1 MFSTIRARLVW
12 LVLFALLPA
21 LAIIVY
27 DEVQFRRRIFQE
39 IHREAAKVG
48 SLVQERTES
57 LIEGSRAQLRAL
69 ERMPEIRALDPSASD
84 RLAEVLGDQPIYTSL
99 VVTDPSGKVVC
110 SALPF
115 QNEARFD
122 RFDAFKKT
130 IATGSFSLGK
140 YNFNQISGKPGLNL
154 GYPLL
159 EPDGG
164 LAGVLIAS
172 LGFSWVADFMAQAD
186 LPRDA
191 TMVIFDA
198 DGVVLHQTLEP
209 GKWVGK
215 NMGKALLVQTILKQG
230 GAGKV
235 VLKGFDGVERLY
247 AYAPIRSGT
256 SEMSAYLAV
265 GIPTSAAE
273 AEAWRSLLRN
283 LLILMVGGL
292 ISVGIASFV
301 SEKLFLSDTRVIL
314 KTARRLEAGDL
325 SARTGLPTGSSEL
338 RELAQA
344 LDKGIA
350 SLERASRE
358 LAAAREAAEAA
369 NRAKSSFL
377 AVMSHEI
384 RTPMNAI
391 INMTSLALETD
402 LTPRQQ
408 HYLSVVHSS
417 SKNLLGIIND
427 ILDFSKIEAEKLELE
442 RAPFSLRKVLDE
454 VTETFRAKVIEKHVE
469 LITYVPI
476 HIPDGL
482 IGDALRFRQVITNL
496 VGNSFKF
503 TEKGEIS
510 LKMALRDTVENYQA
524 DSKGQVNLV
533 VSVRDTGIG
542 ITEEQQS
549 RLFQAFSQ
557 ADTSTSRKYGGTGL
571 GLAISRRLAQMMDG
585 DLTLESKPGAG
596 TTFFFTARFSLQE
609 TQEMPIPSPP
619 ADIRRQR
626 VLVVEDTESSRE
638 LLEAFLGSWSI
649 PCTSVATAE
658 EGVALLREH
667 NRSGSQAPFG
677 LVLLDWMLPGMNGLQ
692 AASRI
697 REREETR
704 SLPIVLISA
713 YAGKEE
719 EARCAEVGVNVFL
732 QKPIT
737 ASSLFNS
744 IVEAQGLQVQIPR
757 HVSDTILENE
767 FEGMVALLAED
778 NEANQ
783 MVATELLSRLGIEL
797 DIANNG
803 REAVEMA
810 RENQGRYA
818 AILMDM
824 QMPEMDGLEATRA
837 LRADPEF
844 PDLPIIAMTA
854 NAMRQDLD
862 ACLAAG
868 MNDHVIKPIDR
879 SALVQTLRR
888 WLPRHAPPLSSSTT
902 GSMEK
907 AEARSHA
914 GPATEEAASSLYSLE
929 GIDVEGTLRRLGLP
943 FESLRKLLIRFAD
956 GQRKTLE
963 DLRAAVR
970 GNDTA
975 GATGFAHALAG
986 SSGNLGM
993 DSLREATKALEKAAR
1008 QGQVNLEELFS
1019 TVDRCANVAFQSIE
1033 FLKENAPAVKEA
1045 GERIPNQPTDA
1056 PRLRDRLERLGRFL
1070 ENLDLSSSSEVL
1082 RELREMNV
1090 PGEMGRD
1097 ILQMEEKVDNY
1108 EYDDAAAIAA
1118 RLIEKVGRGE
1128 M

>member
-1 MFSTIRARLVW
+1 LFSTIRARLIW

-27 DEVQFRRRIFQE
+27 DEIQLRRRIFQE

-48 SLVQERTES
+48 SLLQERTES
-57 LIEGSRAQLRAL
+57 LIKETHAQLRAL
-69 ERMPEIRALDPSASD
+69 ARMPEIRAMNTSAGA

-99 VVTDPSGKVVC
+99 AVTDPSGKVVC
-110 SALPF
+110 SDFPF
-115 QNEARFD
+115 QGEARFD
-122 RFDAFKKT
+122 RFDSFKKT
-130 IATGSFSLGK
+130 IATKSFSLGK
-140 YNFNQISGKPGLNL
+140 YNFNPISGKPGFNL

-159 EPDGG
+159 EPDGR
-164 LAGVLIAS
+164 LTGVLIAS
-172 LGFSWVADFMAQAD
+172 LGFSWVADFIAQAD
-186 LPRDA
+186 LPREA
-191 TMVIFDA
+191 AMVIFDS
-198 DGVVLHQTLEP
+198 DGTVLHRTLEP
-209 GKWVGK
+209 DKWVGR

-230 GAGKV
+230 GAGKA
-235 VLKGFDGVERLY
+235 VLKGLDGVERLY

-256 SEMSAYLAV
+256 AEMNAYLAV
-265 GIPTSAAE
+265 GIPVSVAE
-273 AEAWRSLLRN
+273 AEARHSLLRN
-283 LLILMVGGL
+283 VLILIVGGV
-292 ISVGIASFV
+292 ISVGIAFFV

-314 KTARRLEAGDL
+314 KTARRLQAGDL
-325 SARTGLPTGSSEL
+325 AARTYLPSGSSEL
-338 RELAQA
+338 RELAHA

-442 RAPFSLRKVLDE
+442 KVPFGLRTVLDE
-454 VTETFRAKVIEKHVE
+454 LTETFRARVVEKHVE

-476 HIPDGL
+476 DIPDGL
-482 IGDALRFRQVITNL
+482 IGDALRFRQVLTNL
-496 VGNSFKF
+496 VGNAFKF
-503 TEKGEIS
+503 TDKGEIS
-510 LKMALRDTVENYQA
+510 LKIALRDTVENHEAY
-524 DSKGQVNLV
+524 SKSQVNLV

-542 ITEEQQS
+542 ITEEQQG

-571 GLAISRRLAQMMDG
+571 GLAISRRLAQMMEG
-585 DLTLESKPGAG
+585 DLTLESKPGGG
-596 TTFFFTARFSLQE
+596 TTFFFTAHFGLQE
-609 TQEMPIPSPP
+609 TQEVPIPSPP
-619 ADIRRQR
+619 GEIRRHP
-626 VLVVEDTESSRE
+626 VLVVEDTETSRE

-658 EGVALLREH
+658 EGMALLKEH
-667 NRSGSQAPFG
+667 NRSGGQDPFG
-677 LVLLDWMLPGMNGLQ
+677 LVLLDWMLPGMNGLE

-697 REREETR
+697 REKEETR

-732 QKPIT
+732 EKPIT
-737 ASSLFNS
+737 ASSLFNA
-744 IVEAQGLQVQIPR
+744 IVEAHGLQVQIPR

-767 FEGMVALLAED
+767 FEGTVALLAED

-810 RENQGRYA
+810 RENKGRYA

-824 QMPEMDGLEATRA
+824 QMPEMDGLETTRT

-844 PDLPIIAMTA
+844 RDLPIIAMTA
-854 NAMRQDLD
+854 NAMRRDLD

-868 MNDHVIKPIDR
+868 MNDHVVKPIDR

-888 WLPRHAPPLSSSTT
+888 WLPRRGPALSSSTT
-902 GSMEK
+902 GSVE
-907 AEARSHA
+907 EAATRSHA
-914 GPATEEAASSLYSLE
+914 APAAEEAASSLYSLE

-943 FESLRKLLIRFAD
+943 FESLRKMLIRFAD

-970 GNDTA
+970 CNDTA
-975 GATGFAHALAG
+975 GAAGFAHALAG
-986 SSGNLGM
+986 SAGNLGM
-993 DSLREATKALEKAAR
+993 DSLREAAKALEKAAR
-1008 QGQVNLEELFS
+1008 QVQVNLKDLFS
-1019 TVDRCANVAFQSIE
+1019 TVDRCATVAFQSIE
-1033 FLKENAPAVKEA
+1033 SLKEKAPAVREA
-1045 GERIPNQPTDA
+1045 GERIPAPPADA
-1056 PRLRDRLERLGRFL
+1056 PKLLDSLERLRRVLANF
-1070 ENLDLSSSSEVL
+1070 DLSSSSEVL

-1097 ILQMEEKVDNY
+1097 IVHIEEKVDNY
-1108 EYDDAAAIAA
+1108 EYDDAAAIAT
-1118 RLIEKVGRGE
+1118 RLIERVGRGE
-1128 M
+1128 L

>member
-27 DEVQFRRRIFQE
+27 DEIQFRRRIFQE

-57 LIEGSRAQLRAL
+57 LIKETHAQLRAL
-69 ERMPEIRALDPSASD
+69 ARMPEIRAMNTSAGA

-99 VVTDPSGKVVC
+99 AVTEPSGKVVC
-110 SALPF
+110 TALPF
-115 QNEARFD
+115 QGEARFD
-122 RFDAFKKT
+122 RFDSFKKT
-130 IATGSFSLGK
+130 IATKSFSLGK
-140 YNFNQISGKPGLNL
+140 YNFNPISGKPGFNL

-159 EPDGG
+159 EPDGR
-164 LAGVLIAS
+164 LTGVLIAS
-172 LGFSWVADFMAQAD
+172 LGFSWVADFIAQAD
-186 LPRDA
+186 LPREA
-191 TMVIFDA
+191 AMVILDS
-198 DGVVLHQTLEP
+198 DGVVLHRTLEP
-209 GKWVGK
+209 ENWVGK

-230 GAGKV
+230 GAGKA
-235 VLKGFDGVERLY
+235 VLKGLDGVERLY

-256 SEMSAYLAV
+256 AEMNAYLAV
-265 GIPTSAAE
+265 GIPVSAAE
-273 AEAWRSLLRN
+273 AEARRSLLRN
-283 LLILMVGGL
+283 LLILMIGGL
-292 ISVGIASFV
+292 TSVGIASFV

-325 SARTGLPTGSSEL
+325 SARTGLPSGSSEL
-338 RELAQA
+338 RELAHA
-344 LDKGIA
+344 LDKGIV

-442 RAPFSLRKVLDE
+442 QAPFSLRKVLDE
-454 VTETFRAKVIEKHVE
+454 VTETFRARVVEKHVE
-469 LITYVPI
+469 LITYVPMD
-476 HIPDGL
+476 IPDGL

-496 VGNSFKF
+496 VGNAFKF
-503 TEKGEIS
+503 TDKGEIS
-510 LKMALRDTVENYQA
+510 VKVALRNTVENREVY
-524 DSKGQVNLV
+524 SKEQVNLV

-542 ITEEQQS
+542 ITEEQQG

-557 ADTSTSRKYGGTGL
+557 ADTSTSRRYGGTGL
-571 GLAISRRLAQMMDG
+571 GLAISRRLAQIMGG
-585 DLTLESKPGAG
+585 DLTLESKPGIG
-596 TTFFFTARFSLQE
+596 TTFFFAAHFGLQE
-609 TQEMPIPSPP
+609 TQEAPVPSPP
-619 ADIRRQR
+619 GDVRRHP
-626 VLVVEDTESSRE
+626 VLVVEDTETSRE
-638 LLEAFLGSWSI
+638 LLETFLGSWSI

-658 EGVALLREH
+658 EGVALLKEH
-667 NRSGSQAPFG
+667 NQIGGHDPFG
-677 LVLLDWMLPGMNGLQ
+677 LVLLDWMLPGMNGLE
-692 AASRI
+692 AASLI
-697 REREETR
+697 REKEETR

-737 ASSLFNS
+737 ASSLFNA
-744 IVEAQGLQVQIPR
+744 IVEAQGMQVQIPR

-767 FEGMVALLAED
+767 FKGTVALLAED

-797 DIANNG
+797 DIASNG
-803 REAVEMA
+803 RKAVEMA
-810 RENQGRYA
+810 RENKGRYA

-844 PDLPIIAMTA
+844 RDLPIIAMTA

-879 SALVQTLRR
+879 SVLVETLRR
-888 WLPRHAPPLSSSTT
+888 WLPRRAPTLSSLTT
-902 GSMEK
+902 RSLEK
-907 AEARSHA
+907 RATRSHA
-914 GPATEEAASSLYSLE
+914 GAAAEDASSLYSLE
-929 GIDVEGTLRRLGLP
+929 GIDVEGTLRRLALP
-943 FESLRKLLIRFAD
+943 FESLRKMLIRFTE
-956 GQRKTLE
+956 GQRETLE

-970 GNDTA
+970 ANDAA
-975 GATGFAHALAG
+975 GAAGFAHALAG

-993 DSLREATKALEKAAR
+993 FSLHEAARALEKAAR
-1008 QGQVNLEELFS
+1008 HGQVNLEDLFS
-1019 TVDRCANVAFQSIE
+1019 TVDRCATVAFQSIE
-1033 FLKENAPAVKEA
+1033 SLKEKAPAVKEA
-1045 GERIPNQPTDA
+1045 GDRNPALPADA
-1056 PRLRDRLERLGRFL
+1056 PRLRDRLERLRRVLANF
-1070 ENLDLSSSSEVL
+1070 DLSSSSEVL
-1082 RELREMNV
+1082 QELREMNV
-1090 PGEMGRD
+1090 PAEVGRD
-1097 ILQMEEKVDNY
+1097 IVYIEEKVDNY
-1108 EYDDAAAIAA
+1108 EYDDAAAIAT

-1128 M
+1128 L